1 MLKVGFAID
10 GSQDSGLRLPPE
22 KRSKR
27 RDLTYL
33 PLFRDTPGS
42 LDPHLAS
49 PFQGEE
55 SHRECFEI
63 FPQKDVRIPGTPKG
77 PGTPGPGVRGL
88 DFGRIEPG
96 LFCIAFS

>member
-33 PLFRDTPGS
+33 PLFRDTPES
-42 LDPHLAS
+42 SDPHLAS

-55 SHRECFEI
+55 SQRGRFEI
-63 FPQKDVRIPGTPKG
+63 CPQKEVRLPGTTKG
-77 PGTPGPGVRGL
+77 PGTRGPGARIL
-88 DFGRIEPG
+88 DFGEN
-96 LFCIAFS
+96 